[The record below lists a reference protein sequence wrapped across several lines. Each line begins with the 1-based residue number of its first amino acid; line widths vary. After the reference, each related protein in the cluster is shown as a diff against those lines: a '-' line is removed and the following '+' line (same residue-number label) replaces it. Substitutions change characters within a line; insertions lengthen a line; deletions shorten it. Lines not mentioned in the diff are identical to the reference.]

1 MTEVYVPYPFE
12 VTQKDTITLEKA
24 QIAQQ
29 MILDIQEFCESN
41 FSEAYEISKIAYAKG
56 IKVDVQAYDDVEKLL
71 KFHNA

>member
-29 MILDIQEFCESN
+29 MIQDIQEFCESN
-41 FSEAYEISKIAYAKG
+41 LSEPYEISKVAYAKG
-56 IKVDVQAYDDVEKLL
+56 IKVNVQAYDDAEKLL
-71 KFHNA
+71 EWQVN

>member
-29 MILDIQEFCESN
+29 MIQDIQEFCESN
-41 FSEAYEISKIAYAKG
+41 LKEAYEISKVAYAKG
-56 IKVDVQAYDDVEKLL
+56 IKVDVQAYDDAEKLM
-71 KFHNA
+71 KWQVN

>member
-29 MILDIQEFCESN
+29 LITDIEKFCASN
-41 FSEAYEISKIAYAKG
+41 LKDSYEVSKIAYAKG
-56 IKVDVQAYDDVEKLL
+56 IKVEVNAYDDAEKLL
-71 KFHNA
+71 EWQVN